1 VKNQAQQ
8 FTHLIGSFVDKSAE
22 SLKYHKNTSSA
33 PEQISNYAQN
43 QVSGLFLRVKEEILN
58 LRREMAKNIT
68 IETATPNINVE
79 TPQDYAIINAK
90 SVSSDKLPLFLLGKA
105 PSSTPAQKEYN
116 STAQTNTDQ
125 FIRLLPAD
133 SVRDSMNIS
142 VATGA
147 QIKEEQGD
155 TLFSENDFAFQDNN
169 FEQSEMSIISQELKE
184 DFFFAEKG
192 EDMSEN
198 AILAA
203 GENMPDFGLDDFEQE
218 TLEGLKLDYSKM
230 NDSTDPEFEMLRYAE

>member
-1 VKNQAQQ
+1 
-8 FTHLIGSFVDKSAE
+8 
-22 SLKYHKNTSSA
+22 
-33 PEQISNYAQN
+33 
-43 QVSGLFLRVKEEILN
+43 
-58 LRREMAKNIT
+58 
-68 IETATPNINVE
+68 
-79 TPQDYAIINAK
+79 
-90 SVSSDKLPLFLLGKA
+90 
-105 PSSTPAQKEYN
+105 
-116 STAQTNTDQ
+116 
-125 FIRLLPAD
+125 
-133 SVRDSMNIS
+133 MNIS

-192 EDMSEN
+192 EDMTEN